1 MVTLLICL
9 RKLDGVV
16 CLTSFIGTTINPV
29 TALVS
34 TSYLPSIEYLK
45 LISVHE
51 YFTLDVSEFW
61 KKKTVRNRCYILSPN
76 GIQCLSVPVSAKHN
90 NTIISEVKID
100 YSQPWIRVHKGAL
113 EAAYNTAPFF
123 EFIKDD
129 IWEIYDRQPELLI
142 DLNRDFLLL
151 FLKKLKL
158 PVKFSDL
165 LNTENEYQDYR
176 KLSDNHGYDPM
187 QLPLDSFQNYNQ
199 VFNYKH
205 PFVPNLSTLDFLAN
219 MGSFVS
225 GW

>member
-1 MVTLLICL
+1 M
-9 RKLDGVV
+9 
-16 CLTSFIGTTINPV
+16 S
-29 TALVS
+29 ALVS

-45 LISVHE
+45 LISTVDE
-51 YFTLDVSEFW
+51 VIVDRKEFW
-61 KKKTVRNRCYILSPN
+61 KKKTLRNRCFILSPN
-76 GIQCLSVPVSAKHN
+76 GIQCLSVPVNAKHN
-90 NTIISEVKID
+90 STIISEVKID

-129 IWEIYDRQPELLI
+129 IWSIYDRQPELLI
-142 DLNRDFLLL
+142 DLNRDFLVL

-158 PVKFSDL
+158 PVKISET

-176 KLSDNHGYDPM
+176 KLSDNHGYEPM
-187 QLPLDSFQNYNQ
+187 QFPLNSFKNYNQ